1 MCRYISQNRIT
12 STIFETISLICLDQ
26 LVNIVY
32 LRHLKVFLFSFYFL
46 DISTKYLWLP
56 FSLNATPGNSAIML
70 CFSYIVLPYE
80 AAIAHCCE
88 CFMSALTYLRACS
101 RAFVR
106 ACLRACVRACVRAFV
121 RACRCISQNRITSA
135 IFRPFN

>member
-1 MCRYISQNRIT
+1 M
-12 STIFETISLICLDQ
+12 DQ

-32 LRHLKVFLFSFYFL
+32 LRHLNVFLFSFYFL
-46 DISTKYLWLP
+46 DISTKYLWLV

-70 CFSYIVLPYE
+70 CFSYYLMKLQLHTAVNVSCQHLRTCVL
-80 AAIAHCCE
+80 AH
-88 CFMSALTYLRACS
+88 
-101 RAFVR
+101 VR
-106 ACLRACVRACVRAFV
+106 SCVRACVRVCV

>member
-1 MCRYISQNRIT
+1 MAA
-12 STIFETISLICLDQ
+12 
-26 LVNIVY
+26 
-32 LRHLKVFLFSFYFL
+32 
-46 DISTKYLWLP
+46 

-70 CFSYIVLPYE
+70 CFSYAELPYE
-80 AAIAHCCE
+80 AAIAPCSE

-106 ACLRACVRACVRAFV
+106 ACLRACVCACVRD
-121 RACRCISQNRITSA
+121 CRCIFQNRITSA